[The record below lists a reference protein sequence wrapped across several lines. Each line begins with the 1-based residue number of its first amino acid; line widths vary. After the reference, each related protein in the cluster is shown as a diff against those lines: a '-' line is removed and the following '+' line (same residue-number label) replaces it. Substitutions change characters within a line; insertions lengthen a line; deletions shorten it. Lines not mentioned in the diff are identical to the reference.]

1 MKYFH
6 KLSLLKNIASIE
18 MFAFFAYSE
27 YLKSD
32 SHLPKK
38 NYFICFSDEN
48 DEKLFLFDF
57 KSSSLSL
64 FFVNIGKMT

>member
-38 NYFICFSDEN
+38 IILFASVMKMMKNYFYLILRALLC
-48 DEKLFLFDF
+48 LYFL
-57 KSSSLSL
+57 L
-64 FFVNIGKMT
+64 I